1 MPTDYIVLA
10 IVAFVAISGGLFL
23 LRQAKNYRQ
32 NHEKNAS
39 SEKTLTIVKIAGY
52 RRARVEIADHQP
64 GKHHPA

>member
-23 LRQAKNYRQ
+23 LRQAKNYRL
-32 NHEKNAS
+32 NHEKNTSA
-39 SEKTLTIVKIAGY
+39 EKTLTTTKIAGY
-52 RRARVEIADHQP
+52 RRAKVEITDHQP